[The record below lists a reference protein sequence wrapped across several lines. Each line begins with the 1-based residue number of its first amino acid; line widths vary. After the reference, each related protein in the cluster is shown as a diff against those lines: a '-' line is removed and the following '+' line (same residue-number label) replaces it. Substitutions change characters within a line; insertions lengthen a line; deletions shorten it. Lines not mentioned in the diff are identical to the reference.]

1 MITATVKQLKDELKH
16 KEKEELIELCLAL
29 SKFKKDSKELLTY
42 LLFEAHDEES
52 YISGVKA
59 EITEDFMDMNTSS
72 IYFVKKSARKILR
85 NTKKYIRYSKNKQTE
100 AELLIHYC
108 QELKDVKPSINR
120 STQLKNLFDKQIELA
135 KKAINTLHQD
145 LQHDYE
151 LELEGLMV

>member
-16 KEKEELIELCLAL
+16 KEKEELIELCLSMA
-29 SKFKKDSKELLTY
+29 KFKKDTKELLTY

-120 STQLKNLFDKQIELA
+120 STQLKNLFDKQLA
-135 KKAINTLHQD
+135 LARKAISTLHPD
-145 LQHDYE
+145 LQYDYE
-151 LELEGLMV
+151 MELKGLER